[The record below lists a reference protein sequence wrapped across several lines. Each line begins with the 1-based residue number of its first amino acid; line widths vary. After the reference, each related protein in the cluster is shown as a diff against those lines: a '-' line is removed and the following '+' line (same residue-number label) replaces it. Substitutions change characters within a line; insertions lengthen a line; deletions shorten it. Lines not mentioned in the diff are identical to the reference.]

1 MLKSSTVACLVSLLL
16 WGAACGTSSDS
27 GGDSAAEEPAVT
39 PLEGR
44 WEFFGTGWQDDEC
57 NGTEN
62 VSEPTAFISSDVEE
76 GSFKMKVYENA
87 SLVGQEVSC
96 ELGEEDTYTCGVV
109 TQEWSVSTSTTIYLE
124 ASTTMSFSDEGSAA
138 GQTVLELDC
147 QGSDCAEAAATGN
160 SGVFPCNST
169 WTWSAGFV
177 E

>member
-1 MLKSSTVACLVSLLL
+1 MQSSAPVLFFLLPFLAVGCLS
-16 WGAACGTSSDS
+16 SSDS

-96 ELGEEDTYTCGVV
+96 ELGEEDTYTCGVI